1 MHRPS
6 FAIPSGMTLAPEPAG
21 DAGPRWVMARAEEE
35 LVARYDGLDDSELGL
50 TPVMFDPPT
59 GAFLVA
65 RDDAR
70 PDPVGGVGLRT
81 IGGDAGARA
90 GEVKRLWV
98 DPSSRGRGV
107 GRALMA
113 ALEEAAHDLGLVE
126 LELATGDRQPEAV
139 ALYAASGWERRFED
153 AEGNAP
159 APGYIRFTKRLM

>member
-1 MHRPS
+1 
-6 FAIPSGMTLAPEPAG
+6 MTLAPEPAG

-81 IGGDAGARA
+81 IGGDAGARRRGEATLGRSLEPRPRCRASAHGGA
-90 GEVKRLWV
+90 GGGS
-98 DPSSRGRGV
+98 P
-107 GRALMA
+107 
-113 ALEEAAHDLGLVE
+113 
-126 LELATGDRQPEAV
+126 
-139 ALYAASGWERRFED
+139 
-153 AEGNAP
+153 
-159 APGYIRFTKRLM
+159 